1 MTERKYK
8 LIKRLLE
15 KAYDLLLDDNVT
27 SGKQEYAEI
36 KVKTRSVLLKLKE
49 NHLYFTMEKKR

>member
-27 SGKQEYAEI
+27 FGKQEYAEI
-36 KVKTRSVLLKLKE
+36 KVKTRSVLLKLKK
-49 NHLYFTMEKKR
+49 NHLHFIRKW

>member
-36 KVKTRSVLLKLKE
+36 KVKTRSVLLKLKK
-49 NHLYFTMEKKR
+49 NHLHFISKW